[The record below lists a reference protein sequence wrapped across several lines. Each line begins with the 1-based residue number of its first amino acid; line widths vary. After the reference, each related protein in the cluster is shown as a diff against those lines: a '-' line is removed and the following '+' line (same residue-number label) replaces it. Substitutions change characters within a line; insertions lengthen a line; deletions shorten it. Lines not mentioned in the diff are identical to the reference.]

1 MAKGDTWNNSLFGFG
16 KAPGYFPHYSPY
28 FEFVKSNFHKQN
40 QIFKSCICHRLSSKW
55 AWILIYFNAMPAN
68 FQTNVTYDT
77 FILAGMQCLVW
88 TNVGRIFRYKWISAS
103 FCKSFECTKF
113 PLQTVYVAQEL
124 EGVPFISSSFSGLKG
139 YSEHFHELLGHGIDG
154 RKSQHPFELTLG
166 VVNDCRYG
174 LLWSSLPWTNARSPW
189 LSQPLV
195 QVRVWQVR
203 LLWYHFPA

>member
-1 MAKGDTWNNSLFGFG
+1 MPCQHISKPMSLMLLSYWLVCSVWFGQMLG
-16 KAPGYFPHYSPY
+16 GYL
-28 FEFVKSNFHKQN
+28 N
-40 QIFKSCICHRLSSKW
+40 
-55 AWILIYFNAMPAN
+55 IY
-68 FQTNVTYDT
+68 T
-77 FILAGMQCLVW
+77 
-88 TNVGRIFRYKWISAS
+88 WISAS
-103 FCKSFECTKF
+103 FCKSFECT

-139 YSEHFHELLGHGIDG
+139 YSEHFHELLGHGIEG

-166 VVNDCRYG
+166 IINDCRYG
-174 LLWSSLPWTNARSPW
+174 LLWSSLPWTHARSPW